1 MEIKPNTG
9 PMLNTANTHSHP
21 IMLCTIGIKLIEK
34 MVIKNPMHIWNV
46 KAVPKYGASANSVT
60 AAENWAES
68 EITDIPQITATSNVS
83 HKACPNVKPMM
94 TEQAP
99 LTPRERTVSR
109 DLPNL
114 SATKPPSTQ
123 PTAPAI
129 PIEAK
134 DEKAMV
140 AELT

>member
-1 MEIKPNTG
+1 MDIKPNTG
-9 PMLNTANTHSHP
+9 PMLSNANTHSHP
-21 IMLCTIGIKLIEK
+21 MMLWAMGIKLIEK

-68 EITDIPQITATSNVS
+68 EITNIPQITATRSVS
-83 HKACPNVKPMM
+83 HRACPNVKPMM
-94 TEQAP
+94 IEQMP
-99 LTPRERTVSR
+99 LIARERTVSL

-114 SATKPPSTQ
+114 SAIKPPSTQ
-123 PTAPAI
+123 PIAPAT

-134 DEKAMV
+134 DEKAMI
-140 AELT
+140 AGLI